1 MNRVINYRYCVNR
14 SLVAAPTYKQDEDMN
29 DRSAAATQPIR
40 IGEKAPDFCARTT
53 LGERSLSEYR
63 GQWLILFSH
72 PADFTPVCTTEF
84 IALAKSAGDFAAAGC
99 ALLGLSVDSIYAHM
113 AWVTA
118 IKLNY
123 GVNVPFPIIE
133 DSSMAIGRAYGM
145 IDDASI
151 DSAKVRS
158 TYFINPDGM
167 VRAITTYPHNVGRSV
182 SEMLRLLRALQITE
196 GGEALAPEGWQ
207 PGDRLLALPM
217 INSAE
222 IEVEADWFCHLADT
236 K

>member
-1 MNRVINYRYCVNR
+1 
-14 SLVAAPTYKQDEDMN
+14 MN
-29 DRSAAATQPIR
+29 DMPAVPSQPIR
-40 IGEKAPDFCARTT
+40 IGETAPDFRARTT

-84 IALAKSAGDFAAAGC
+84 VALAKSAAAFEATGC
-99 ALLGLSVDSIYAHM
+99 ALLGLSVDSIHSHI

-118 IKLNY
+118 IKHTF

-133 DSSMAIGRAYGM
+133 DPSMAIGRAYGM
-145 IDDASI
+145 IDDTAA
-151 DSAKVRS
+151 DSSAVRS
-158 TYFINPDGM
+158 TYFIDPDGII
-167 VRAITTYPHNVGRSV
+167 RAITTYPHNVGRSV
-182 SEMLRLLRALQITE
+182 SEMLRLLYALQATQ
-196 GGEALAPEGWQ
+196 GGAGLAPEGWQ
-207 PGDRLLALPM
+207 PGDKLLALPI

-222 IEVEADWFCHLADT
+222 ISGDDDWFCHLADT

>member
-1 MNRVINYRYCVNR
+1 MTDM
-14 SLVAAPTYKQDEDMN
+14 LAAP
-29 DRSAAATQPIR
+29 SQPIR
-40 IGEKAPDFCARTT
+40 IGETAPDFRARTT

-84 IALAKSAGDFAAAGC
+84 IALATAFEEFDAVGC
-99 ALLGLSVDSIYAHM
+99 ALLGLSVDSIYSHI

-118 IKLNY
+118 IKDKF

-133 DSSMAIGRAYGM
+133 DPSMAIGRAYGM
-145 IDDASI
+145 IDDAAI

-158 TYFINPDGM
+158 TYFIDPEGV

-182 SEMLRLLRALQITE
+182 SEMLRLVRALQATD

-207 PGDRLLALPM
+207 PGDRLLALP
-217 INSAE
+217 IIDSAAIGTE
-222 IEVEADWFCHLADT
+222 DDWFCHLADA

>member
-1 MNRVINYRYCVNR
+1 
-14 SLVAAPTYKQDEDMN
+14 MN
-29 DRSAAATQPIR
+29 DTPATTSQPIR
-40 IGEKAPDFCARTT
+40 IGEKAPDFRARTT

-84 IALAKSAGDFAAAGC
+84 IALAKSADKFEAAGC
-99 ALLGLSVDSIYAHM
+99 ALLGLSVDSIYSHI

-118 IKLNY
+118 IKHQF

-133 DSSMAIGRAYGM
+133 DPSMAIGRAYGM
-145 IDDASI
+145 IDDAAI

-158 TYFINPDGM
+158 TYFIDPEGV

-182 SEMLRLLRALQITE
+182 REMLRLLQALQATE

-207 PGDRLLALPM
+207 PGDRLLALP
-217 INSAE
+217 IIDSAE
-222 IEVEADWFCHLADT
+222 IGVHADWFCLLADA

>member
-1 MNRVINYRYCVNR
+1 
-14 SLVAAPTYKQDEDMN
+14 MN
-29 DRSAAATQPIR
+29 DTPAVPSQPIR
-40 IGEKAPDFCARTT
+40 IGETAPDFRARTT

-63 GQWLILFSH
+63 GRWLILFSH

-84 IALAKSAGDFAAAGC
+84 IALATSAEDFGAAGC
-99 ALLGLSVDSIYAHM
+99 ALLGLSVDSVYSHI

-118 IKLNY
+118 IKQKF

-133 DSSMAIGRAYGM
+133 DPSMAIGRAYGM
-145 IDDASI
+145 IDDAAV
-151 DSAKVRS
+151 DSAAVRS
-158 TYFINPDGM
+158 TYFIDPEGV

-207 PGDRLLALPM
+207 PGDRLLALP
-217 INSAE
+217 IIDGNE
-222 IEVEADWFCHLADT
+222 IGVSDDWFCHLADA

>member
-1 MNRVINYRYCVNR
+1 MNDTKA
-14 SLVAAPTYKQDEDMN
+14 VAA
-29 DRSAAATQPIR
+29 QPIR
-40 IGEKAPDFCARTT
+40 IGETAPDFRARTT

-84 IALAKSAGDFAAAGC
+84 VALAKSAAAFEATGC
-99 ALLGLSVDSIYAHM
+99 ALLGLSVDSIHSHI

-118 IKLNY
+118 IKHQF

-133 DSSMAIGRAYGM
+133 DPSMAIGRAYGM
-145 IDDASI
+145 IDDAAA
-151 DSAKVRS
+151 DSAAVRS
-158 TYFINPDGM
+158 TYFIDPDGII
-167 VRAITTYPHNVGRSV
+167 RAITTYPHNVGRSV
-182 SEMLRLLRALQITE
+182 SEMLRLLYALQTTQS
-196 GGEALAPEGWQ
+196 GAGLAPEGWQ
-207 PGDRLLALPM
+207 PGDKLLAMPI

-222 IEVEADWFCHLADT
+222 ISGDDDWFCHLADT